1 MRQRVMIAMGL
12 ALDPDIL
19 IADELTS
26 ALDVTVQS
34 QILELLAKLQEEK
47 GMALLIVSHDL
58 GVIAEWTDEIAVMY
72 GGRIVEQGTSDA
84 VIERPMHPYT
94 GPARVHPPC
103 RRAALGTPDAHPGR
117 ASERCQPAAGLRVP
131 SEMLAR
137 PAVLPGACS
146 GARAGRREPPHRLSG
161 GERGPRDTRCIR
173 PAAGGRGPCQALPGA
188 RTQRQRGTVVHAVDG
203 VSFTIAPAETL
214 GLVGETGCGKS
225 TVARLVTRLLEPT
238 GGRIEF
244 ESQDITHWSRRKL
257 RPLRREMQIVFQDP
271 YSSLN
276 PRRRVGSIIG
286 APLHAHRLGS
296 RGEQRARVR
305 RCWSASG
312 SIRPTSTATR
322 TSSPAD
328 SVSE

>member
-1 MRQRVMIAMGL
+1 MIAMGL
-12 ALDPDIL
+12 ALVDIL
-19 IADELTS
+19 IADEPTS

-84 VIERPMHPYT
+84 VIERPMHPHT

-103 RRAALGTPDAHPGR
+103 RRAALERLTPIPG
-117 ASERCQPAAGLRVP
+117 APPSGQPAAGLRVP

-161 GERGPRDTRCIR
+161 GERGPVTPVASTRLLVVEDLVKHF
-173 PAAGGRGPCQALPGA
+173 PARG
-188 RTQRQRGTVVHAVDG
+188 TQRQRGTVVHAVDG

-257 RPLRREMQIVFQDP
+257 RPLRRDADRLPGSVLLAQ
-271 YSSLN
+271 

-286 APLHAHRLGS
+286 APLTHTASGHAASSGQ
-296 RGEQRARVR
+296 GCG